1 MRKLNSKELRSE
13 WIKFYEERGHKNI
26 GAVSLIGDG
35 TTGVLF
41 NVAGMQP
48 LMPYL
53 LGEKHPLGKRLC
65 NVQGCVRTNDIE
77 SVGDSSHATFF
88 EMMGSW
94 SLGDYFKEER
104 CKWSYEL
111 FTKVLLIPR
120 ERLATTCFCGDENA
134 PRDTEAA
141 IIKEKVGFKKENIY
155 FLPKSEN
162 WWEIESGPCGPD
174 SEYFYITDK
183 PACGKNCNPSC
194 ACGHFIEI
202 GNDVFMQ
209 YEKIGK
215 NKYVPLKNKNVD
227 TGWGLERIL
236 AFLNT
241 DDGDIYK
248 TDLYTGA
255 MNIILE
261 KLNYKYNDNEETDK
275 SIRIL
280 LDHTRTATMLLG
292 DEKHL
297 TPSNVGAGY
306 ILRRLIRRGIRHI
319 KKLNLQPSIMTDISK
334 YFIENVYNTSYPNL
348 LESEEFILNEITKE
362 TNNFLKTLS
371 HGLKELEKMIEKN
384 ITNNN
389 RKLDSSLC
397 FKLYDTYGFPF
408 ELTSEI
414 LKEKNIS
421 ASREEFDLYMKSQKE
436 LARQNVKKIDELKI
450 LGDIVNFKDKSKF
463 VYDSL
468 ETESK
473 VIYASDNS
481 GNESEIYTEGIVIL
495 DVTPFYATMGGQIGD
510 IGYLTN
516 SNGLKAEVIKTEKTP
531 NNQNAM
537 YIRIIS
543 GSIKVGDTVK
553 AKVNKEYR
561 FTTCQNHTATHLL
574 QRSLQEVLGDEVVQA
589 GSFVNDKTLRF
600 DFKYSGKIS
609 DDKVIEVEDLVNQ
622 KIAACYPAEI
632 SKMSIEDAKRMGA
645 MALFDEKYGN
655 QVRVVKFGNSIE
667 LCGGTHVSNTGDIR
681 RFAIKSIESKGLNI
695 YRIEAVC
702 DTNLEI
708 ELFDVI
714 KPYNDEMI
722 LLLKKAKKIISDAE
736 KKSINLSLDVNISNE
751 RPKSYKDIIENQ
763 NEVKDVRK
771 KVAILEKTYN
781 QELTNKLLSNTHS
794 YVKEKVC
801 GIYGDVFIKTFNN
814 ESIDALKQLSSS
826 IVNELE
832 NGIAFLVNIRD
843 NSLNF
848 IAKESSSLKDKFS
861 VGDLIKNVS
870 KIASGSG
877 GGSALFAQ
885 GGGPSVDKL
894 DMILTY
900 VKSLIVKE

>member
-13 WIKFYEERGHKNI
+13 WIKFYEEKGHKDI

-53 LGEKHPLGKRLC
+53 LGKKHPLGKRLC

-111 FTKVLLIPR
+111 FTKVLEIPR
-120 ERLATTCFCGDENA
+120 DRLATTCFCGDENA

-141 IIKEKVGFKKENIY
+141 LIKEKVGFKKENIY

-183 PACGKNCNPSC
+183 PPCKKSCNPSC
-194 ACGHFIEI
+194 DCGRFIEI

-209 YEKIGK
+209 YEKIDK
-215 NKYVPLKNKNVD
+215 DKYIPLKNKNVD
-227 TGWGLERIL
+227 TGWGFERIL

-255 MNIILE
+255 MNIILD
-261 KLNYKYNDNEETDK
+261 KLNYKYNDNEEIDR

-306 ILRRLIRRGIRHI
+306 ILRRLIRRGIRHV
-319 KKLNLQPSIMTDISK
+319 KKLNLEPSIMVDIAK
-334 YFIENVYNTSYPNL
+334 YFIENVYNVSYPNL
-348 LESEEFILNEITKE
+348 LESKEFILSEITKE

-384 ITNNN
+384 ITDDN

-414 LKEKNIS
+414 LKEKNIL
-421 ASREEFDLYMKSQKE
+421 ASKEEFDSYMKSQKE

-450 LGDIVNFKDKSKF
+450 MGDIVNFKDKSKF

-481 GNESEIYTEGIVIL
+481 GNESEIFTEGLVIL
-495 DVTPFYATMGGQIGD
+495 DVTPFYATMGGQVGD

-516 SNGLKAEVIKTEKTP
+516 DNGLKAEVIKTEKTP
-531 NNQNAM
+531 NKQNAI

-543 GSIKVGDTVK
+543 GSIKVGDKVK
-553 AKVNKEYR
+553 ASVDKEYR

-574 QRSLQEVLGDEVVQA
+574 QKSLQEILGDEVVQA
-589 GSFVNDKTLRF
+589 GSFVNDKILRF
-600 DFKYSGKIS
+600 DFKYTDKIT
-609 DDKVIEVEDLVNQ
+609 DDDVIKTEELVNN
-622 KIAACYPAEI
+622 KIKACYPALIKEMNI
-632 SKMSIEDAKRMGA
+632 NEAKKMGA
-645 MALFDEKYGN
+645 MALFGEKYDDL
-655 QVRVVKFGNSIE
+655 VRVVKFGDSTE
-667 LCGGTHVSNTGDIR
+667 LCGGTHVLNTGDIR
-681 RFAIKSIESKGLNI
+681 SFAIKSIESKGLNI

-722 LLLKKAKKIISDAE
+722 LLLKKAKKIISNAE
-736 KKSINLSLDVNISNE
+736 EKGIKLSLDVNISNE

-763 NEVKDVRK
+763 NEVKNVRK

-781 QELTNKLLSNTHS
+781 TELTNRLISNTS
-794 YVKEKVC
+794 LYVKEKVP
-801 GIYGDVFIKTFNN
+801 GIYGDVVIKTFND
-814 ESIDALKQLSSS
+814 EAIDALKQLASS
-826 IVNELE
+826 IVNELD
-832 NGIAFLVNIRD
+832 NGIVFLINVKED
-843 NSLNF
+843 SLNF
-848 IAKESSSLKDKFS
+848 IAKESNSLKDTFN
-861 VGDLIKNVS
+861 VGNLIKNVS

-885 GGGPSVDKL
+885 GGGSSVDKL

-900 VKSLIVKE
+900 VKSLIEKE

>member
-1 MRKLNSKELRSE
+1 MRKLNSKELRDE
-13 WIKFYEERGHKNI
+13 WIKFYEERGHKDI
-26 GAVSLIGDG
+26 GAVSLISDG

-104 CKWSYEL
+104 CLWSYEL
-111 FTKVLLIPR
+111 FTKVLQIPR
-120 ERLATTCFCGDENA
+120 ERLATTCFAGDENA
-134 PRDTEAA
+134 PKDIDSA

-155 FLPKSEN
+155 FLPKSDN

-183 PACGKNCNPSC
+183 PACGKDCNPSC
-194 ACGHFIEI
+194 SCGHFIEI

-209 YEKIGK
+209 YEKVGK
-215 NKYVPLKNKNVD
+215 DKYVPLKNKNVD
-227 TGWGLERIL
+227 TGWGFERIL

-255 MNIILE
+255 MNIILK
-261 KLNYKYNDNEETDK
+261 KLNYKYNDNEDIDK

-280 LDHTRTATMLLG
+280 LDHTRTSVMLLG

-306 ILRRLIRRGIRHI
+306 ILRRLIRRGIRHV
-319 KKLNLQPSIMTDISK
+319 KKLNLDPSIMIDISK
-334 YFIENVYNTSYPNL
+334 YFIENVYNISYPNL
-348 LESEEFILNEITKE
+348 LNSEEFILNEIKKE

-384 ITNNN
+384 ITDNN

-421 ASREEFDLYMKSQKE
+421 ASKEEFDLYMQSQKE
-436 LARQNVKKIDELKI
+436 LARQSVKKIDEFKI
-450 LGDIVNFKDKSKF
+450 LGDIVNFKDESKF

-481 GNESEIYTEGIVIL
+481 GNEREIYTEGIVIL
-495 DVTPFYATMGGQIGD
+495 DVTPFYATMGGQVGD

-516 SNGLKAEVIKTEKTP
+516 SNDLKAEVIKTEKTP
-531 NNQNAM
+531 NMQNAM

-543 GSIKVGDTVK
+543 GSIKVGDMVK

-574 QRSLQEVLGDEVVQA
+574 QKSLQEILGDEVVQA

-600 DFKYSGKIS
+600 DFKYTDKIS
-609 DDKVIEVEDLVNQ
+609 DNQVIEVEKLVNK
-622 KIAACYPAEI
+622 KIAECYPAEI
-632 SKMSIEDAKRMGA
+632 SEMSIEEAKKIGA
-645 MALFDEKYGN
+645 MALFKEKYN
-655 QVRVVKFGNSIE
+655 DRVRVVKFGNSIE
-667 LCGGTHVSNTGDIR
+667 LCGGTHVCNTGDIR

-736 KKSINLSLDVNISNE
+736 EKGIKLSLDVNISNE

-763 NEVKDVRK
+763 NEVKNIRK
-771 KVAILEKTYN
+771 KVANLEKTYN
-781 QELTNKLLSNTHS
+781 YELTNMLLSNTSS
-794 YVKEKVC
+794 YVKEKVR
-801 GIYGDVFIKTFNN
+801 GIYGDVVIKTFNN
-814 ESIDALKQLSSS
+814 QSLDALKQLASS
-826 IVNELE
+826 IVNELD
-832 NGIAFLVNIRD
+832 NGIVFLINIKD

-848 IAKESSSLKDKFS
+848 IAKESDLLKDKFN
-861 VGDLIKNVS
+861 VGELIKNVS
-870 KIASGSG
+870 KIALGSG
-877 GGSALFAQ
+877 GGSCLFAQ
-885 GGGPSVDKL
+885 GGGSKVDKL

-900 VKSLIVKE
+900 VKSLIEK